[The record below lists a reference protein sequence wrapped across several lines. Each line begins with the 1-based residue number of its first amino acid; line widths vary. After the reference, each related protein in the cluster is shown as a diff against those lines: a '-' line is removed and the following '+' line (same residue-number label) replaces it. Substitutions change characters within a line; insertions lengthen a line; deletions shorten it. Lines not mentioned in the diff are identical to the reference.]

1 MDQFNKLLRFLDEL
15 EDKNIFYKIDKIRS
29 ESILIE
35 IAVPGQRW
43 EVEFMEDGTIEVEKF
58 ISDGQIHDENQLD
71 ILFRDYTD

>member
-1 MDQFNKLLRFLDEL
+1 MDQFNKLLRFLNEL

-43 EVEFMEDGTIEVEKF
+43 EVEFMDDGTIEVEKF